1 MKLIIVINHVF
12 VGILVLMDE
21 TTIKANIP
29 LVKQQKSRVNSKW
42 RQIQRKEKEKKMRPS
57 DEPTTP

>member
-1 MKLIIVINHVF
+1 MKLIIVIKHVF